1 MRLQSETRRRNIA
14 KKILLKKFA
23 ADTNILIANNLWGG
37 LDKKN
42 LVITNSS
49 CWTRSIVL

>member
-14 KKILLKKFA
+14 RKILPKKFA

-37 LDKKN
+37 LDKKK
-42 LVITNSS
+42 SS
-49 CWTRSIVL
+49 DYQFILLD